1 MVLECGTPVVFNRNM
16 QQLMGV
22 VPTPVEL
29 TSPTFDIFKYDKL

>member
-1 MVLECGTPVVFNRNM
+1 MTLECGVPAVFDRNM

-29 TSPTFDIFKYDKL
+29 ASLTFDIFKYDKL